1 MEIKENEVIVEPK
14 GDDKNRNKVI
24 IKTSIIG
31 IAANVL
37 LAAFKAFVGIV
48 SNSIA
53 IILDAVNNLSDAS
66 SSTITIIGT
75 KLSSKAPDR
84 KHPFGYGRIE
94 YLTSMVIS
102 VIVLYAGITSLVESI
117 KKIISAEVPS
127 YSTVT
132 IIIVSVGIAV
142 KIALGLY
149 VKGKGKKID
158 SGALVNSGIDA
169 LNDSIISAAT
179 LVSIIVFL
187 VFKVSLEAYLG
198 AAISLYIIKSGVQM
212 ILEATSKVVGER
224 VDAEQVNLITRII
237 NSHEDVKGSYDLI
250 INDYGNNKF
259 TASVHVEV
267 DETLTAKEIDVLT
280 RHITS
285 EVYTKTGIILTA
297 IGIYSIN
304 STDLNVVEMKKTVD
318 NIVHEFDNILQLHG
332 FYVEEDSKFI
342 QFDIVVSFDEK
353 NKEELV
359 EKVKERVKTEYPDY
373 NVVVLLDRDFSLS

>member
-132 IIIVSVGIAV
+132 IIIVSVGIAA

-280 RHITS
+280 RHITL

-373 NVVVLLDRDFSLS
+373 NVVVFLDRDFSLS